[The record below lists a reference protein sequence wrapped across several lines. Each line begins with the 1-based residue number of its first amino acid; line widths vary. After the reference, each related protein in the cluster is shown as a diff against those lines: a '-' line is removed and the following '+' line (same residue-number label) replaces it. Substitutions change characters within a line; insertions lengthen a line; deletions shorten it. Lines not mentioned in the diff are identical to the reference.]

1 MTSMDITPQET
12 LPTSGVVSN
21 AENNSGILVSLH
33 PLTLMNISDHFSRI
47 KVQQKCSQPQ
57 ILGALLGAQSGRDIE
72 IFNSYE
78 LAFNVIDGQIEVDG
92 SYFITKQE
100 QFRQVFPEY
109 DFLGWYSVGS
119 QPSSSD
125 LAIHRQLM
133 TYNESPLFLQL
144 DPHDLTAIR
153 NLPITIYET
162 FVDIVDEQAQTLF
175 IQSNYKIETGEA
187 ERIAVDHVAHTVN
200 ESGESN
206 SALIAHLTN
215 QRNAIKMLHTRVD
228 FLKRYIEDVKSGNI
242 PEDPQILREI
252 ASLCNQLPA
261 MNGPEFRDKFMTEY
275 NDVLLISYLAT
286 LTKGINSIQGLVE
299 KFNVANSSQSRRRGF
314 FGVF

>member
-1 MTSMDITPQET
+1 MTSMDITPQDAT
-12 LPTSGVVSN
+12 KPTNGVISN

-47 KVQQKCSQPQ
+47 KVQQQCTQPQ
-57 ILGALLGAQSGRDIE
+57 ILGALLGVQSGREIE

-78 LAFNVIDGQIEVDG
+78 LAFSIVEGQVEVD
-92 SYFITKQE
+92 SNYFITKQE
-100 QFRQVFPEY
+100 QFRQVFPKY

-119 QPSSSD
+119 LPSPSD
-125 LAIHRQLM
+125 LTIHRQLM
-133 TYNESPLFLQL
+133 AYNESPLFLQL
-144 DPHDLTAIR
+144 DPHDLTATR

-162 FVDIVDEQAQTLF
+162 FIDIVDEQAQTLF
-175 IQSNYKIETGEA
+175 IQSQYKIETGEA

-215 QRNAIKMLHTRVD
+215 QRNAIKMLHVRVD
-228 FLKRYIEDVKSGNI
+228 FLKQYIENVKNGSI

-261 MNGPEFRDKFMTEY
+261 MDGPEFRDRYMTEY

-286 LTKGINSIQGLVE
+286 LTKGISSIQEVTY
-299 KFNVANSSQSRRRGF
+299 
-314 FGVF
+314 